1 MVVMFGAAV
10 ALLLIAPCVG
20 ALQLPP
26 SVSSLPIASVLDS
39 ILHTLSHHRSAV
51 LQAPPGA
58 GKSHTA
64 HISPPVTPHSP
75 HMSSAL
81 ILPGARKTT
90 RLTPP
95 TLPHMSHFP
104 FFCIHERRF
113 CLLLFRGAGKTT
125 AVPLALLEEDPA
137 WLAGRSILVLEP
149 RRVAARG
156 ASCFLETHSSHM
168 PHTDSP
174 HLSVEI
180 RRFFSPRGLQKETPP
195 HDARFEKK
203 KYLTSYVATHIFPIS
218 H

>member
-58 GKSHTA
+58 GSLTLPA
-64 HISPPVTPHSP
+64 FSPHVTPHSP
-75 HMSSAL
+75 HMSSSL

-95 TLPHMSHFP
+95 HIHIAPHVALP
-104 FFCIHERRF
+104 I
-113 CLLLFRGAGKTT
+113 LLYT
-125 AVPLALLEEDPA
+125 
-137 WLAGRSILVLEP
+137 
-149 RRVAARG
+149 
-156 ASCFLETHSSHM
+156 
-168 PHTDSP
+168 
-174 HLSVEI
+174 
-180 RRFFSPRGLQKETPP
+180 
-195 HDARFEKK
+195 
-203 KYLTSYVATHIFPIS
+203 
-218 H
+218 